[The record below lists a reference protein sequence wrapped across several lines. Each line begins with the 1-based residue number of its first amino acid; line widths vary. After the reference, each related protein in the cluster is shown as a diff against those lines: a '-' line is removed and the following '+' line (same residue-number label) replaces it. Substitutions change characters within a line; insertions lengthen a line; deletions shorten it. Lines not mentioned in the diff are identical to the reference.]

1 MLQGLFIAVLEKNQ
15 VMKMH
20 ISMPRDA
27 EKMIKVLQQNGHEA
41 YIVGGCVRDALLG
54 KTPHDWDIT
63 TSAEPVEVKRLFGRT
78 IDTGIQHGTVTVM
91 MGKQGYEVTTYRLDG
106 KYEDHRRPAEVLF
119 TKSLKED
126 LLRRDFTINAMAYN
140 DREGLVDLYG
150 GMEDLQNRVIRC
162 VGTAEHR
169 FDEDALRILRA
180 VRFAAQLD
188 FTIEEN
194 TRRAMEA
201 KREFLREVSAERI
214 QAELTKLLVSDCPGK
229 LMEAYALGVTKV
241 VLPEFDAMIEVTQEN
256 PHHCYNVGAHALAA
270 TGCIDNDPA
279 LRWAALLH
287 DIGKLETKQMGAD
300 GVAHFYG
307 HGEKGVPLAKKV
319 LQRLKLDNQ
328 TIKRVLRLV
337 EWHDYGRDGM
347 VNKSAFKRALN
358 RMGGMDCFPDFAAI
372 RYADTYAQSEY
383 RREEKLAAI
392 RHMEGL
398 YREILN
404 AADCMTVRELK
415 IGGNDLKEMGVAPG
429 RQMGAI
435 LNTLLDEVLEEPEK
449 NNKDYLSERARVLME
464 KEALYFN

>member
-1 MLQGLFIAVLEKNQ
+1 
-15 VMKMH
+15 MKIH
-20 ISMPRDA
+20 ISMPGNV
-27 EKMIKVLQQNGHEA
+27 EKIIQVLQEKGHEA
-41 YIVGGCVRDALLG
+41 YIVGGCVRDALLD
-54 KTPHDWDIT
+54 KTPNDWDIT
-63 TSAEPVEVKRLFGRT
+63 TSAEPVEVKRLFRRT

-106 KYEDHRRPAEVLF
+106 KYEDHRRPTEVLF

-140 DREGLVDLYG
+140 DREGLVDLYH

-162 VGTAEHR
+162 VGVAEDR

-214 QAELTKLLVSDCPGK
+214 QTELTKLLISDHPEK

-241 VLPEFDAMIEVTQEN
+241 VLPEFDAMMDVTQEN
-256 PHHCYNVGAHALAA
+256 PHHCYNVGAHALAVA
-270 TGCIDNDPA
+270 GYIDNNPA

-287 DIGKLETKQMGAD
+287 DIGKLETKQIGED

-307 HGEKGVPLAKKV
+307 HGTKGVPLAKAV
-319 LQRLKLDNQ
+319 LQRMKLDNL

-337 EWHDYGRDGM
+337 EWHDYGRDGIM
-347 VNKSAFKRALN
+347 EKSAFKRALN
-358 RMGGMDCFPDFAAI
+358 KMGGMDCFPDLTAI

-383 RREEKLAAI
+383 KREEKLAAI
-392 RHMEGL
+392 HHMERL
-398 YREILN
+398 YREILDGK
-404 AADCMTVRELK
+404 DCMTVRELK
-415 IGGNDLKEMGVAPG
+415 LDGNDLKGMGVAPG

-449 NNKDYLSERARVLME
+449 NNMAYLAERAKALMNME
-464 KEALYFN
+464 KEK